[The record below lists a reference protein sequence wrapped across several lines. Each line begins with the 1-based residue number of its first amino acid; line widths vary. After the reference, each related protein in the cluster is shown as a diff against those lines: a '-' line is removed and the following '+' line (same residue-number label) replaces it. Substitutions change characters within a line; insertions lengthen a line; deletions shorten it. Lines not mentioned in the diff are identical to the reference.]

1 MKQEYIGVPF
11 TPRRLKEMREE
22 LERAEMFKGRPDRQT
37 VINQDD
43 ILNLRIALETST
55 SLEDFLTKV

>member
-11 TPRRLKEMREE
+11 TPQQLKERRVE
-22 LERAEMFKGRPDRQT
+22 LERMEMFKGRPNRQT
-37 VINQDD
+37 VIGYDD